1 MFNTFSLLGF
11 QCLDGLLIPEPL
23 LLSAG
28 QKLWL
33 QKASFQSFSLISGYS
48 FFNSLLLALFQA
60 LINLLSSIL
69 DCAWNITYTWSM
81 SWFHSSR
88 TIPYLGAICSH
99 IPFALSEIG
108 LSMTFSSIS
117 HYHDQMIVHHI
128 YWMRIMIYFS
138 FSTDSII
145 PWIALLNKCSLFIF
159 TQFISHLQRK
169 ENSCYIMLKFLFCVV
184 FCLFSNDISSSSSK
198 VFTSLCKIY
207 LTSQFL
213 CVIYKSYKRVS

>member
-1 MFNTFSLLGF
+1 MEHY
-11 QCLDGLLIPEPL
+11 IHM
-23 LLSAG
+23 
-28 QKLWL
+28 
-33 QKASFQSFSLISGYS
+33 
-48 FFNSLLLALFQA
+48 
-60 LINLLSSIL
+60 INV
-69 DCAWNITYTWSM
+69 M
-81 SWFHSSR
+81 
-88 TIPYLGAICSH
+88 
-99 IPFALSEIG
+99 IPFFQNNPMPWSNMFPYPFCSFWNWIIND
-108 LSMTFSSIS
+108 FSSIS
-117 HYHDQMIVHHI
+117 HYHDQMIVHQI
-128 YWMRIMIYFS
+128 YWMHIMIYFS

>member
-1 MFNTFSLLGF
+1 MEHY
-11 QCLDGLLIPEPL
+11 IHM
-23 LLSAG
+23 
-28 QKLWL
+28 
-33 QKASFQSFSLISGYS
+33 
-48 FFNSLLLALFQA
+48 
-60 LINLLSSIL
+60 INV
-69 DCAWNITYTWSM
+69 M
-81 SWFHSSR
+81 
-88 TIPYLGAICSH
+88 
-99 IPFALSEIG
+99 IPFFQNNPIPWSNMFPYPFCSFWNWIIND
-108 LSMTFSSIS
+108 FSSIS
-117 HYHDQMIVHHI
+117 HYHDQMIVHQI
-128 YWMRIMIYFS
+128 YWMHIMIYFS

-145 PWIALLNKCSLFIF
+145 PWISLLNKCSLFIF

>member
-1 MFNTFSLLGF
+1 MEHY
-11 QCLDGLLIPEPL
+11 IHM
-23 LLSAG
+23 
-28 QKLWL
+28 
-33 QKASFQSFSLISGYS
+33 
-48 FFNSLLLALFQA
+48 
-60 LINLLSSIL
+60 INV
-69 DCAWNITYTWSM
+69 M
-81 SWFHSSR
+81 
-88 TIPYLGAICSH
+88 
-99 IPFALSEIG
+99 IPFFQNNPIPWSNMFPYPFCSFWNWIINH
-108 LSMTFSSIS
+108 FSSIF

>member
-1 MFNTFSLLGF
+1 MEHY
-11 QCLDGLLIPEPL
+11 IHM
-23 LLSAG
+23 
-28 QKLWL
+28 
-33 QKASFQSFSLISGYS
+33 
-48 FFNSLLLALFQA
+48 
-60 LINLLSSIL
+60 INV
-69 DCAWNITYTWSM
+69 M
-81 SWFHSSR
+81 
-88 TIPYLGAICSH
+88 
-99 IPFALSEIG
+99 IPFFQNNPMPWSNMFPYPFCSFWNWIIND
-108 LSMTFSSIS
+108 FSSIS
-117 HYHDQMIVHHI
+117 HYHDQMIVHQI
-128 YWMRIMIYFS
+128 YWMHIMIYFS

-184 FCLFSNDISSSSSK
+184 LCLFSNDISSSSSK

>member
-1 MFNTFSLLGF
+1 MEHY
-11 QCLDGLLIPEPL
+11 IHM
-23 LLSAG
+23 
-28 QKLWL
+28 
-33 QKASFQSFSLISGYS
+33 
-48 FFNSLLLALFQA
+48 
-60 LINLLSSIL
+60 INV
-69 DCAWNITYTWSM
+69 M
-81 SWFHSSR
+81 
-88 TIPYLGAICSH
+88 
-99 IPFALSEIG
+99 IPFFQNNPIPWSNMFPYPFCPFWNWIIND
-108 LSMTFSSIS
+108 FSSIS
-117 HYHDQMIVHHI
+117 HYHDQMIVHQI
-128 YWMRIMIYFS
+128 YWMHIMIYFS

>member
-1 MFNTFSLLGF
+1 MFNTFSLLGL
-11 QCLDGLLIPEPL
+11 QCLDGLLLPEPL

-48 FFNSLLLALFQA
+48 FFNNLLLALFQA

-88 TIPYLGAICSH
+88 TIPYFWSNMFPYPFCSFWNW
-99 IPFALSEIG
+99 IIND
-108 LSMTFSSIS
+108 FSSIS
-117 HYHDQMIVHHI
+117 HYHDQMIVHQI

-169 ENSCYIMLKFLFCVV
+169 ENSCYIMLKISYHECSFFVYKNLLFT
-184 FCLFSNDISSSSSK
+184 N
-198 VFTSLCKIY
+198 
-207 LTSQFL
+207 
-213 CVIYKSYKRVS
+213 